1 MDECKDKAFVGLR
14 WLSRAAIVLLLAM
27 TVAASASA
35 STNLA
40 QDKSN
45 EMEVQPAPGASV
57 RSRVAQD
64 KGNEMEVQPGSPKLQ
79 SAGIILWKG
88 LVEKDG
94 IIEID
99 GDKCDPGSIQ
109 AGLPGVPV
117 TINLDT
123 KNYAMVEFPS
133 ASNGYKRMKIRSRSR
148 KESIILNW
156 QLANEKKKENSAY

>member
-1 MDECKDKAFVGLR
+1 MDECKHKAFVGLR
-14 WLSRAAIVLLLAM
+14 RLRRAGIVLLLTM
-27 TVAASASA
+27 MVAASAIA
-35 STNLA
+35 SNIA

-45 EMEVQPAPGASV
+45 EMEVQPEPGASV
-57 RSRVAQD
+57 RSRVTQD

-79 SAGIILWKG
+79 SAGIIVWKG

-117 TINLDT
+117 TINFDT

-156 QLANEKKKENSAY
+156 QLANAEKKKEPAY

>member
-1 MDECKDKAFVGLR
+1 MDECKDRAFVGLR
-14 WLSRAAIVLLLAM
+14 RLSRAAIVLLLTM
-27 TVAASASA
+27 TVASANA
-35 STNLA
+35 STNMA

-79 SAGIILWKG
+79 SAGIIVWKG

-156 QLANEKKKENSAY
+156 QLADVEKKRNRSF

>member
-1 MDECKDKAFVGLR
+1 MDECKDRAFVGLR
-14 WLSRAAIVLLLAM
+14 WLSRAAIVLLLTM

-35 STNLA
+35 STSIA

-45 EMEVQPAPGASV
+45 EMEVQPG
-57 RSRVAQD
+57 
-64 KGNEMEVQPGSPKLQ
+64 GPKLQ
-79 SAGIILWKG
+79 SAGIIVWKG

-117 TINLDT
+117 TINFDT

-156 QLANEKKKENSAY
+156 QLANAVKKENPAY